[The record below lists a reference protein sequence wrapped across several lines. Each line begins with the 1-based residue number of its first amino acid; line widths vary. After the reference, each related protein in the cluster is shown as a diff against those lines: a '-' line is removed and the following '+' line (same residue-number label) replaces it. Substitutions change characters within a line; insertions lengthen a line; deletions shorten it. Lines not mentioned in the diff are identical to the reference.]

1 MDTSAITAVRY
12 FRRDKEN
19 AVRMAAWFR
28 ETADLS
34 QEQDRQHMEALMQWV
49 QYTSWCYG
57 RVLLTAYRC
66 LSVYPRD
73 SVEYRVLYHR
83 YILGRK
89 WRRLGDEM
97 YYSTR
102 HVKRIGRSALE
113 RLQGM

>member
-1 MDTSAITAVRY
+1 
-12 FRRDKEN
+12 
-19 AVRMAAWFR
+19 
-28 ETADLS
+28 
-34 QEQDRQHMEALMQWV
+34 
-49 QYTSWCYG
+49 
-57 RVLLTAYRC
+57 
-66 LSVYPRD
+66 
-73 SVEYRVLYHR
+73 VEYKVLYHR